1 MKISEDGTS
10 LLYGNTE
17 DKMDAKKGLQ
27 FGPMSHLYDSFV
39 NPSKPTVYF
48 IEDLEDVTHISEESF
63 HWLYH
68 FESSL
73 ASSSTNQRSIGK
85 LPFYII

>member
-1 MKISEDGTS
+1 
-10 LLYGNTE
+10 
-17 DKMDAKKGLQ
+17 
-27 FGPMSHLYDSFV
+27 MSHVTWLMYETYVISVMSQNV

-63 HWLYH
+63 HSLHH

-73 ASSSTNQRSIGK
+73 A
-85 LPFYII
+85 P

>member
-1 MKISEDGTS
+1 M
-10 LLYGNTE
+10 N
-17 DKMDAKKGLQ
+17 
-27 FGPMSHLYDSFV
+27 HLYESCMRHDISVMSQNV

-63 HWLYH
+63 YWLYH

-73 ASSSTNQRSIGK
+73 A
-85 LPFYII
+85 P

>member
-1 MKISEDGTS
+1 
-10 LLYGNTE
+10 
-17 DKMDAKKGLQ
+17 MDAKKGLQ